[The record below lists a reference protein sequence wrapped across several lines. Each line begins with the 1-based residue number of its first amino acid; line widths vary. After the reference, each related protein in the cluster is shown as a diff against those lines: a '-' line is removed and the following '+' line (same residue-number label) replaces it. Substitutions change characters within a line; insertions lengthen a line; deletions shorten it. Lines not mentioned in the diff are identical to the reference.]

1 MCSRFQGDSTAR
13 NFAEDLLDALR
24 RCCHAL
30 LQNHVTS
37 LIQNTVMACSVSQIY
52 ANRKLLRFE
61 NLVRVF
67 YYSDILL
74 HSRSPFLVLRARR
87 LLGAY
92 RIPMET
98 GLLIPSD
105 KSRNRTLGISA

>member
-1 MCSRFQGDSTAR
+1 MCPGFQCDSTAR
-13 NFAEDLLDALR
+13 NLAEDLLDALR
-24 RCCHAL
+24 RCCYAL

-37 LIQNTVMACSVSQIY
+37 LIQNTVMACSVSQIH
-52 ANRKLLRFE
+52 ANRKLLRCE

-67 YYSDILL
+67 FQSDILL
-74 HSRSPFLVLRARR
+74 RSRSPFLVVRARR

-98 GLLIPSD
+98 GLLIPSG
-105 KSRNRTLGISA
+105 KRGY